1 MNTYP
6 VDFELERPASMSRS
20 QVFLRIVILVLVSW
34 LIGSGGGL
42 ALDWLHLGFPAAAA
56 LLIARK
62 DGERYLT
69 EDGARVARW
78 VGLTVTLIAYIA
90 LLTDELPGKRPRHRP
105 CRDRS
110 LRLPDGWQRA
120 APTFKAV
127 PSALALALLGLVS
140 SVVWLFAAISILVKE
155 EYPEGRWNFQA
166 GIVRWDARLLAYL
179 ASLVV
184 TEAAVLAPLTES
196 GATGHLVG
204 AARVFRARD
213 TSAVTR
219 RISV

>member
-34 LIGSGGGL
+34 LIGSGGWLGL
-42 ALDWLHLGFPAAAA
+42 VYLGFPAAAA

-90 LLTDELPGKRPRHRP
+90 LLTDELPGSG
-105 CRDRS
+105 RDTVRVEIARS
-110 LRLPDGWQRA
+110 GSPTVGSALLRI
-120 APTFKAV
+120 FKAV

-155 EYPEGRWNFQA
+155 EYPEGLWNFQA

-179 ASLVV
+179 ASLV
-184 TEAAVLAPLTES
+184 EPYPPYSLHSPKAVQP
-196 GATGHLVG
+196 AT
-204 AARVFRARD
+204 
-213 TSAVTR
+213 
-219 RISV
+219 